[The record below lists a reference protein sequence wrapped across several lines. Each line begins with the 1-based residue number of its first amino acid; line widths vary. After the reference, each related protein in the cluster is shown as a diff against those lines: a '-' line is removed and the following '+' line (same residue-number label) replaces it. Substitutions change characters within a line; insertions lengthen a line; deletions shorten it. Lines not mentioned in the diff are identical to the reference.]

1 MLRSCSERLGV
12 FDEFGKLLLE
22 DGDGIGSISCLNF
35 LKEVSQLY
43 VTLVEVQGLLYLKCL
58 LHFKR
63 TN

>member
-1 MLRSCSERLGV
+1 
-12 FDEFGKLLLE
+12 LE

-58 LHFKR
+58 LNFKR